1 MGFVLRGWELAA
13 DKNWEKIDRVLLTL
27 DWKLNSGHE
36 ILSKSFFLSILIGL
50 CLLYVLLYKVLS

>member
-13 DKNWEKIDRVLLTL
+13 DKNWEKIDRVRLTL

-36 ILSKSFFLSILIGL
+36 ILSKSFFFVNTDRIVFTL
-50 CLLYVLLYKVLS
+50 CAFV